1 MQCRVMFGNGVCIV
15 TLSPQNE
22 TRPAC
27 VCVFLFFLFPPQ
39 NIESSLNKN
48 KTLGSTSIGVLYLVN
63 IFVSY
68 AAKDFVARKS
78 VGPKRAM
85 VLGAAQYVVFSAANL
100 YATWLEKCV
109 MVALR

>member
-1 MQCRVMFGNGVCIV
+1 MRVVWGNA
-15 TLSPQNE
+15 
-22 TRPAC
+22 AC
-27 VCVFLFFLFPPQ
+27 HVSQ

-48 KTLGSTSIGVLYLVN
+48 KVLGSTSIGVLYLVN

-68 AAKDFVARKS
+68 AAKNFVAREN

-100 YATWLEKCV
+100 YATWLEN
-109 MVALR
+109 ALYWR